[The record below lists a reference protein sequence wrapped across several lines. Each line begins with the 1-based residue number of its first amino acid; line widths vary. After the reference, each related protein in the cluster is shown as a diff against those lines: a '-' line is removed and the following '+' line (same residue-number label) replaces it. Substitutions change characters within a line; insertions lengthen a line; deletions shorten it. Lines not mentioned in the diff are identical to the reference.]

1 MVINCA
7 YHISQLKQ
15 CCLYL
20 IIVSIEC
27 LQRVFKR
34 LGVLAEL
41 PDGTGEVLGACDE
54 VAPRSIQGHAR
65 YHSCK
70 QQKVEEGRGG
80 GAQM

>member
-1 MVINCA
+1 MP
-7 YHISQLKQ
+7 
-15 CCLYL
+15 
-20 IIVSIEC
+20 IEC
-27 LQRVFKR
+27 LQRVLKR

-70 QQKVEEGRGG
+70 QQKVEDGEDTDVKNASTPRKIDC
-80 GAQM
+80 QLSD